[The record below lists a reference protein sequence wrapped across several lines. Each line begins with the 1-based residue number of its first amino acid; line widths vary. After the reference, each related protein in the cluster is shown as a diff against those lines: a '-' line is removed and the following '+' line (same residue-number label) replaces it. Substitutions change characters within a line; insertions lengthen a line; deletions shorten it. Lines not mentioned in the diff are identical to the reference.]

1 MKSTGRPR
9 ERALGWRRS
18 PGTGPHDAGVTV
30 ALSSAHARATAT
42 HAYTRTAP
50 RRRGQR
56 PGRRRFVGRVGVGRW
71 RFLFGENSHGGT
83 AKYPTA
89 KQTRR
94 TPGENPDEGAT
105 VVREARWEQ
114 QGLDKELRTPVRG
127 PQAGRGSRPGGD
139 PGCEVQWDGT
149 EADRSQPCLPPR
161 PAELPDTWFRDSA
174 SEETQPK
181 QAPLRPA
188 PPRVLQLPGGASWL
202 CACTAGRSP
211 RLLHG
216 STWAKGSPAGKTADT
231 SQSERHVKP

>member
-1 MKSTGRPR
+1 MKSTRRPR
-9 ERALGWRRS
+9 ERALRWRRS

-30 ALSSAHARATAT
+30 ALSSAHTRAAAT

-71 RFLFGENSHGGT
+71 RLLFGENSHGGT

-105 VVREARWEQ
+105 VVREARREQ
-114 QGLDKELRTPVRG
+114 QGLDKEIRTPVRG
-127 PQAGRGSRPGGD
+127 PQTGRGSRPGGD

-149 EADRSQPCLPPR
+149 ETDWSQPCLPPR
-161 PAELPDTWFRDSA
+161 PAELSATWFRDSA

-188 PPRVLQLPGGASWL
+188 PPQVPQLPGGASWL
-202 CACTAGRSP
+202 CACTTGRSP
-211 RLLHG
+211 APCTEVRGQKARPPGRLQ
-216 STWAKGSPAGKTADT
+216 TPAN
-231 SQSERHVKP
+231 